1 MNTYA
6 QWTLPTT
13 DGIHSLELDENIPVS
28 SLPPLGDGDV
38 LVNIKAAALNYRELV
53 IAKGTV
59 PGTIKPSI
67 VPCSDGSGI
76 VQAVGKDV
84 SDFKPG
90 DQVLTHMCPHIPSTQ
105 PPLFPEISAGLG
117 QNEHGTLRQLGTF
130 HHSALVPTPANVSH
144 EEGCTLTCSGLTA
157 YNALFGLRGKE
168 VKAGDWV
175 LVQGTGG
182 VSIAALQF
190 AVAAG
195 ANVVATT
202 SSKEKAERLK
212 GLGAREVVNYRT
224 DSSWGIT
231 ARTFTPENC
240 GFDLIVD
247 IAGDESLPQSL
258 AAIRADGAVVVAGIL
273 GDSAAETVPM
283 LGCLWQGCIVRG
295 LFLGARQQF
304 REMVKFVEEKDV
316 HPIVDEKVFEMKEA
330 RQAFEYLEQRKHFS
344 KVVIR
349 VS

>member
-1 MNTYA
+1 MDTYA

-13 DGIHSLELDENIPVS
+13 DGIDSLELDEKVPVS
-28 SLPPLGDGDV
+28 SLPPLGDSDV
-38 LVNIKAAALNYRELV
+38 LVNIKAAAINYRELV

-76 VQAVGKDV
+76 IQAVGKDV
-84 SDFKPG
+84 LDFKPG
-90 DQVLTHMCPHIPSTQ
+90 DKVLTHMCPHIPATQ

-130 HHSALVPTPANVSH
+130 HHSAVVHAPANVSH

-157 YNALFGLRGKE
+157 YNALFGLRGNE

-202 SSKEKAERLK
+202 SNTEKAERLQK
-212 GLGAREVVNYRT
+212 LGAKEVVNYRT
-224 DSSWGIT
+224 NSSWETT
-231 ARTFTPENC
+231 ARAYTPESR

-247 IAGDESLPQSL
+247 IAGNESLPQSL
-258 AAIRADGAVVVAGIL
+258 AAIRADGVVVVAGIL
-273 GDSAAETVPM
+273 GDSAAEAVPM
-283 LGCLWQGCIVRG
+283 LSCLWHGCIVRG
-295 LFLGARQQF
+295 LFLGTRQRF

-316 HPIVDEKVFEMKEA
+316 HPVVDEKVFEMKKA
-330 RQAFEYLEQRKHFS
+330 REAFEYLEQRKHFS